1 MDGSVVCGPDRQAE
15 SGCGKAAGVRGIAFQ
30 PDNGRL
36 CRNTHQAAAYRAA
49 ERALTS
55 PEQEIARD
63 LLEEFYK
70 VDPNKKTP

>member
-1 MDGSVVCGPDRQAE
+1 MDGSVVCGPDRQARN
-15 SGCGKAAGVRGIAFQ
+15 GCRGAAGVGGIAFQ
-30 PDNGRL
+30 PGNID
-36 CRNTHQAAAYRAA
+36 CAETHIKRQHDRAA

-55 PEQEIARD
+55 FEQEIAGD